1 MMLTEYLNFVI
12 LLGQQGMAEVAVE
25 RSLEPSAEMTS
36 VSIYIDGANGQ
47 DLSVAPRRD
56 VMISTGPHRLSYLSD
71 LPSSNEFTIRTFA
84 LSSIV
89 EESGITQR
97 H

>member
-1 MMLTEYLNFVI
+1 
-12 LLGQQGMAEVAVE
+12 
-25 RSLEPSAEMTS
+25 MTS

-47 DLSVAPRRD
+47 DLCVEPGRD

-71 LPSSNEFTIRTFA
+71 LPSSNELTIRTFA
-84 LSSIV
+84 LSNIM
-89 EESGITQR
+89 EESGIMQR